1 MILMK
6 ILYGLLD
13 GIHGIY
19 KGLISIACIVALV
32 FLVLVC
38 REMGLWFL
46 AA

>member
-1 MILMK
+1 MISMK

-13 GIHGIY
+13 GIHVAY
-19 KGLISIACIVALV
+19 KGMIMIACIIALV

-38 REMGLWFL
+38 KEIGLWFL

>member
-1 MILMK
+1 MISMK

-13 GIHGIY
+13 GIHFVY
-19 KGLISIACIVALV
+19 KGMITVACIIALV

-38 REMGLWFL
+38 KEIGLWFL